1 MPCLPVFSQEIA
13 ISKRIYTACLGT
25 ETNSFSPIPTG
36 LGLFERTMLVRNGEF
51 GKQVNLFGLPLIV
64 WRERALAI
72 GWEVVQGLAAFATP
86 AGDTTRSA
94 YETLRDEILS
104 DLQAAMPVDAVL
116 LNLHGAMVA
125 EGYPDAEGDLLG
137 RVRQIIGTDIPLL
150 AELDLHGHQTQAKID
165 AADVLIYFK
174 EYPHVDSQA
183 RAHEVFDIA
192 QRMVEDGL
200 RPCMAMHNC
209 RMLGIYP
216 TTREPLQG
224 FVSHM
229 KAVEQQA
236 GILSV
241 SLVHGF
247 PWSNTPDIGTRVVV
261 VTESDQALAEKTA
274 SQLGRWVWE
283 HRQQIVAPFCS
294 LDEALDTVVAADSN
308 KPSNKA
314 LNKTSDKKPFVLAD
328 MADNT
333 GLGAAGDSTFV
344 IARLLARGIGGVAVA
359 PLWDPVAVTIAFDA
373 GLGATLNM
381 RIGGKLGES
390 SGDPLDLQVTVM
402 GLARDAR
409 QPFGGGSA
417 KLGDVAWLRVG
428 DVWEGS
434 ASARANIDSSDADNS
449 IDIIIN
455 TDRVQAFD
463 PACFSVAGLD
473 PMIPRALVVKSTQ
486 HFYAGFAPIAREVLY
501 VATPG
506 SGPMTFAD
514 IEHSLV
520 TADLWPRL
528 ADPHN
533 V

>member
-1 MPCLPVFSQEIA
+1 
-13 ISKRIYTACLGT
+13 
-25 ETNSFSPIPTG
+25 
-36 LGLFERTMLVRNGEF
+36 
-51 GKQVNLFGLPLIV
+51 
-64 WRERALAI
+64 
-72 GWEVVQGLAAFATP
+72 
-86 AGDTTRSA
+86 
-94 YETLRDEILS
+94 
-104 DLQAAMPVDAVL
+104 
-116 LNLHGAMVA
+116 
-125 EGYPDAEGDLLG
+125 
-137 RVRQIIGTDIPLL
+137 
-150 AELDLHGHQTQAKID
+150 
-165 AADVLIYFK
+165 
-174 EYPHVDSQA
+174 
-183 RAHEVFDIA
+183 
-192 QRMVEDGL
+192 
-200 RPCMAMHNC
+200 
-209 RMLGIYP
+209 
-216 TTREPLQG
+216 
-224 FVSHM
+224 M

-274 SQLGRWVWE
+274 SQLGLWVWE
-283 HRQQIVAPFCS
+283 HREQIVAPFCS
-294 LDEALDTVVAADSN
+294 LDEALDTVVAANSN
-308 KPSNKA
+308 KPLSKA
-314 LNKTSDKKPFVLAD
+314 PNKTSDKKPFVLAD

-344 IARLLARGIGGVAVA
+344 IARLLERGIGGVAVA

-373 GLGATLNM
+373 GIGAMLNM

-390 SGDPLDLQVTVM
+390 SGSPLDLQVTVM
-402 GLARDAR
+402 GLARDAM

-428 DVWEGS
+428 DVRDDS
-434 ASARANIDSSDADNS
+434 AIDDSHA

-455 TDRVQAFD
+455 TERVQAFD

-506 SGPMTFAD
+506 CGPMTFAD

-528 ADPHN
+528 DDPHST
-533 V
+533 